1 MPELEPKKIIALLG
15 LLMPPVNFS
24 HPYSNRIPFHV
35 IHGCRKTPRIA
46 AGCVFNGMLIHGKKG
61 RSKPKKG
68 NWRTNVASDMRAA
81 LAILIRSLILW
92 TKHFSVSE
100 THNTESRPRK
110 EVGAVSFDDAK
121 IAAASPDLYCRLV
134 AGVLPGH
141 QESDLAAARNLHV
154 AALSG
159 AQGSG
164 RNLRSSSDDLEC
176 PILH

>member
-68 NWRTNVASDMRAA
+68 NWRTNVASNMRASPGNTHK
-81 LAILIRSLILW
+81 ILDTLDQTLFGIGNS
-92 TKHFSVSE
+92 
-100 THNTESRPRK
+100 
-110 EVGAVSFDDAK
+110 
-121 IAAASPDLYCRLV
+121 
-134 AGVLPGH
+134 
-141 QESDLAAARNLHV
+141 
-154 AALSG
+154 
-159 AQGSG
+159 
-164 RNLRSSSDDLEC
+164 
-176 PILH
+176 